1 MQART
6 LLVNV
11 ARVVFA
17 VTTVVAMTYQFASLR
32 TTLPAFNPGNFF
44 SFFTIESDILAAA
57 LLFSM
62 ALIRRDERT
71 LLFDLVRGAV
81 TLYIAITGVV
91 FAILLR
97 GLQESLDTHIGWV
110 DFTVH
115 KLIPVVV
122 VADWVWDPPRHRL
135 PIAASVSW
143 LIYPALWLTYTL
155 VRGASEDWYPYPFVD
170 ASHLGYGGVLLRS
183 ALLVVGFAAG
193 AAALIAIGNW
203 RRGQAQRRPAGAAVA
218 G

>member
-32 TTLPAFNPGNFF
+32 TTLPTFNPGNFF
-44 SFFTIESDILAAA
+44 SFFTIQSNILAAA

-62 ALIRRDERT
+62 VLIRRDERT

-91 FAILLR
+91 FAILLS

-122 VADWVWDPPRHRL
+122 VADWVWNPPRHRL
-135 PIAASVSW
+135 PIAASVAW

-183 ALLVVGFAAG
+183 ALLLVGFAAG

-203 RRGQAQRRPAGAAVA
+203 RRGQAQRRPADAAVA

>member
-1 MQART
+1 MS
-6 LLVNV
+6 V

-32 TTLPAFNPGNFF
+32 ATVRLFNPGNFF
-44 SFFTIESDILAAA
+44 SFFTIQSNILAAA

-62 ALIRRDERT
+62 ALIRRDERS
-71 LLFDLVRGAV
+71 LLFDLARGAI

-91 FAILLR
+91 FALLLS

-135 PIAASVSW
+135 PVAASLAW
-143 LIYPALWLTYTL
+143 LIYPVLWLIYTL

-170 ASHLGYGGVLLRS
+170 AAHLGYGGVLLRS
-183 ALLVVGFAAG
+183 AFLVVGFVAG
-193 AAALIAIGNW
+193 AAALIVIGNW
-203 RRGQAQRRPAGAAVA
+203 RSGRAKHSPAGDAVA